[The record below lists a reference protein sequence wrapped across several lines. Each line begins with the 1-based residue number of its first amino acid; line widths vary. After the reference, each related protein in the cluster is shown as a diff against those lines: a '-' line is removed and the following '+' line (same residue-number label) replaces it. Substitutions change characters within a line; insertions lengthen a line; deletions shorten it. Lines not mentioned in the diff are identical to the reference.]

1 MIVGV
6 NVRHGWLYPE
16 WRLLTISSGLPK
28 EHKLGWS
35 HRLTNYGRCSSLS
48 DKASTGDERHTESLP
63 VRVTD
68 SLVKSGNEIGN
79 GRDHVSGESLHSGVR
94 ELGSSLLSPNT
105 HATWLKLRVAR
116 RYPSPLNYICTC
128 ASTKTLQSPVLIH
141 CGPRFTF
148 LATLFLL
155 LGISALI
162 VFRSLVIRRRLE
174 RRINHAIREGL
185 VAAPRAPGSKHS
197 RLTKKP
203 KLHDVWVEC
212 GGGTWE
218 EVQVGT
224 LSLNFIEFALVLD
237 FMTVPFSIF
246 SYPNRTMSN
255 TIYATQPLSLR
266 LKADRTRAE
275 MASRP
280 RLIAVNESAFWSM
293 ILSNNPMRAPSQAE
307 APNKLGALDDSKA
320 EGPSPTETMVQVSV
334 LVALPSQSPYAKGDG
349 DGERGLPEV
358 AIGVARLPYRSLKPV
373 PETGES
379 PVS

>member
-1 MIVGV
+1 MAEV
-6 NVRHGWLYPE
+6 E
-16 WRLLTISSGLPK
+16 
-28 EHKLGWS
+28 
-35 HRLTNYGRCSSLS
+35 
-48 DKASTGDERHTESLP
+48 
-63 VRVTD
+63 
-68 SLVKSGNEIGN
+68 
-79 GRDHVSGESLHSGVR
+79 SGEAIPV
-94 ELGSSLLSPNT
+94 SS
-105 HATWLKLRVAR
+105 KL
-116 RYPSPLNYICTC
+116 YL
-128 ASTKTLQSPVLIH
+128 
-141 CGPRFTF
+141 FTF

-174 RRINHAIREGL
+174 RRINHAIQEGL

-218 EVQVGT
+218 EVQ
-224 LSLNFIEFALVLD
+224 
-237 FMTVPFSIF
+237 
-246 SYPNRTMSN
+246 
-255 TIYATQPLSLR
+255 PLSLR

-293 ILSNNPMRAPSQAE
+293 FLSSNPIRAPSQAE

-320 EGPSPTETMVQVSV
+320 EGPSPTETMVQVSI